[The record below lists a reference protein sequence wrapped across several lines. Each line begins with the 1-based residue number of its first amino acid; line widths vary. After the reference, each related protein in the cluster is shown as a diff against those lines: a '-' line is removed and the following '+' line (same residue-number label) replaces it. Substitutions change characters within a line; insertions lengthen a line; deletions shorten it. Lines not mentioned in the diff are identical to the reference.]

1 ASTQH
6 PLACIERNG
15 PEAWA
20 VGSGRIGIT
29 TIHGAKGLEAD
40 LVILDGSWSRRMEAD
55 WSSPDPDVRDEMR
68 RTWYVALTRARHE
81 AVILGASPGM
91 SWARTHTE

>member
-1 ASTQH
+1 
-6 PLACIERNG
+6 
-15 PEAWA
+15 
-20 VGSGRIGIT
+20 
-29 TIHGAKGLEAD
+29 
-40 LVILDGSWSRRMEAD
+40 MEAD